1 MKKILIIIIFITGCT
16 SNKNELGNNSSNIK
30 FSDDLSMD
38 EFKNKLN
45 EYAQTN
51 PYPNIDN

>member
-1 MKKILIIIIFITGCT
+1 MKIIILVFFLIAGCVYEQT
-16 SNKNELGNNSSNIK
+16 EKKNIISNIE

-38 EFKNKLN
+38 EFKNKLK
-45 EYAQTN
+45 EYANNN

>member
-16 SNKNELGNNSSNIK
+16 SNKNELRNNSSNTK